1 MTSLY
6 HPCVEMSDLPQQ
18 YLQNQQP
25 YSHGAFSPPLQPM
38 NYAIELK
45 EAVPW
50 VQSWQGGLTTLSPSG
65 YSRQDMHTN
74 LTYDTRPLTA
84 NGNYEPLQGTSPE
97 IRDHKYAVKE
107 NILHGTSSEQG
118 VICSQQASQHQSI
131 SCGPTSKYG
140 LDPDTIP
147 DVVQVLENDQA
158 NWATQVFLT
167 KDRGALPPLSSTDC
181 TIEDG
186 GNASPRFMRVST
198 YTFPSTPEAARMA
211 HLPLAAII
219 KPFAR
224 VPFGEAP
231 PALLVSREWG
241 PVCCSNCGAVI
252 CPFFEFQDCGQRFR
266 CPFCTC
272 ITEVPWQYYKHL
284 DKSGKRVDAQIRPE
298 LCHGSYEFLESP
310 SNRQLNS
317 FSGNFGT
324 PAFIFMIDVS
334 LKPIRDG
341 TVYRICQELRSILD
355 MLPRDAGTEDSAVRV
370 GFVTYD
376 RALHLY
382 SLNPSQ
388 YQPHMLVISDL
399 EDLELPLVEGLL
411 VHLDKCRDAIN
422 SLLDKIPKIF
432 VETEESEVVLEPVIQ
447 AGLLMLKNS
456 GCSGKLFIFHT
467 TQPTGDKLIDKMDVS
482 IFSAMKEKSLF
493 QPQDACLPLVQRSVA
508 QGCGLD
514 FFLFSHDMIGMAT
527 LGQASLLTGGSLYM
541 YSSLVDEGE
550 QFQMDLRH
558 NVQRHIGFNG
568 TLKVFVSKGLKV
580 SACFGSLQSSSIPGE
595 YKLATVNADN
605 TFVVEFTHIGQV
617 DEDRGVAIQCVLS
630 YTSASGQRRTRVHN
644 MTLNSSS
651 HLVET
656 FRNSQ
661 AETLLTY
668 FCKKAYCELLTT
680 PGKTLRDS
688 LVIELTEM
696 LACYR
701 KHCSSTKVSPGQLVM
716 PQFLKILPVYLNCLR
731 KSEVLLPS
739 GHNSVNERAYMRCW
753 GLSMDT
759 KETARYFYPRIVQ
772 LSAVSEG
779 KPLSAVRC
787 SARSLSSHG
796 VYLADNTQTLFL
808 WVGKA
813 APPELAQSI
822 FNMPSFNNVQSGKC
836 VLPNLNNSISQTV
849 RDEIERLRHQRS
861 RDMQLLLVKQ
871 DEESEN
877 RFKHLLVED
886 RSPNGGASYP
896 DFLYHVHVSAMQL
909 LK

>member
-1 MTSLY
+1 MVFSFTFPLYVSLFDSFTY
-6 HPCVEMSDLPQQ
+6 WRH
-18 YLQNQQP
+18 N
-25 YSHGAFSPPLQPM
+25 YSHQCT
-38 NYAIELK
+38 
-45 EAVPW
+45 VPFIYF
-50 VQSWQGGLTTLSPSG
+50 P
-65 YSRQDMHTN
+65 
-74 LTYDTRPLTA
+74 
-84 NGNYEPLQGTSPE
+84 
-97 IRDHKYAVKE
+97 
-107 NILHGTSSEQG
+107 
-118 VICSQQASQHQSI
+118 
-131 SCGPTSKYG
+131 
-140 LDPDTIP
+140 
-147 DVVQVLENDQA
+147 
-158 NWATQVFLT
+158 
-167 KDRGALPPLSSTDC
+167 
-181 TIEDG
+181 

-272 ITEVPWQYYKHL
+272 ITEGRITKHL

-447 AGLLMLKNS
+447 AGLLMLKVGAHLS
-456 GCSGKLFIFHT
+456 GLTSSTIWFGNT
-467 TQPTGDKLIDKMDVS
+467 
-482 IFSAMKEKSLF
+482 SLF

-605 TFVVEFTHIGQV
+605 TFVVEFTHIGQ
-617 DEDRGVAIQCVLS
+617 RLCLFWAPQCVLS

-772 LSAVSEG
+772 L
-779 KPLSAVRC
+779 PLSAVRC

>member
-1 MTSLY
+1 
-6 HPCVEMSDLPQQ
+6 H
-18 YLQNQQP
+18 
-25 YSHGAFSPPLQPM
+25 
-38 NYAIELK
+38 
-45 EAVPW
+45 
-50 VQSWQGGLTTLSPSG
+50 GGLLEPIPAN
-65 YSRQDMHTN
+65 TN
-74 LTYDTRPLTA
+74 P
-84 NGNYEPLQGTSPE
+84 GQG
-97 IRDHKYAVKE
+97 
-107 NILHGTSSEQG
+107 
-118 VICSQQASQHQSI
+118 
-131 SCGPTSKYG
+131 
-140 LDPDTIP
+140 
-147 DVVQVLENDQA
+147 VQVLENDQA

-272 ITEVPWQYYKHL
+272 ITEGRITKHL

-447 AGLLMLKNS
+447 AGLLMLKVGAHLS
-456 GCSGKLFIFHT
+456 GLTSSTIWFGNT
-467 TQPTGDKLIDKMDVS
+467 
-482 IFSAMKEKSLF
+482 SLF

-541 YSSLVDEGE
+541 YSSLVVSE

-568 TLKVFVSKGLKV
+568 TLKVFVSKGINNN
-580 SACFGSLQSSSIPGE
+580 SIPGE

-701 KHCSSTKVSPGQLVM
+701 KHCSSTKVSPGQ
-716 PQFLKILPVYLNCLR
+716 FLKILPVYLNCLR

-759 KETARYFYPRIVQ
+759 KETARYFYPLYNHQI
-772 LSAVSEG
+772 
-779 KPLSAVRC
+779 KKHPLSAVRC